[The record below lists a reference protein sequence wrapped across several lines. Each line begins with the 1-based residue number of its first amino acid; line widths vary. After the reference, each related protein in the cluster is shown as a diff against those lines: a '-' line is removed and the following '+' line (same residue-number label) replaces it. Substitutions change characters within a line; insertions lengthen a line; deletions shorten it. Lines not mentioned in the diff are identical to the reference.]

1 MDLKQVEYILKI
13 AEENNITKAAQK
25 LYITQ
30 SALNQQ
36 LLKLE
41 EELGIPLFYRSRTNW
56 RPTEAG
62 EIYLKAAREML
73 HMKKEAYNQIHDLAE
88 RKKGTLAVG
97 FTPGRGIEM
106 FSEVYPRF
114 HRTHYKIQV
123 EPRELSVRRQQELIS
138 AGELDIGFV
147 TYGPKFKSRNVSARL
162 GDEELLLAIPR
173 IHPYARLACDQR
185 GCFTEGNLYELREEP
200 FVLIYKESTLHEM
213 VEEIFERA
221 GFCPNVLFETSDF
234 RTIVTMIES
243 GFCCGI
249 LPYYYVRR
257 HLDTMACFSL
267 PGNPRFEIAAIYQ
280 RNSYLSKAARDFI
293 SMAREFWMNAQSN
306 T

>member
-1 MDLKQVEYILKI
+1 MDLKQVEYIVKI

-41 EELGIPLFYRSRTNW
+41 EELGTQLFYRSRTNW
-56 RPTEAG
+56 HPTEAG
-62 EIYLKAAREML
+62 EIYLKTAREML
-73 HMKKEAYNQIHDLAE
+73 RMKKEAYNQIHDLAE
-88 RKKGTLAVG
+88 RQKGNLAVG

-106 FSEVYPRF
+106 FSEVYPKY

-147 TYGPKFKSRNVSARL
+147 TYGPGFKSTNASVKL

-173 IHPYARLACDQR
+173 IHPYARMASDKK
-185 GCFTEGNLYELREEP
+185 GCFTQGSLYEVREEP

-213 VEEIFERA
+213 VEEIFKSA
-221 GFCPNVLFETSDF
+221 GFWPNVLFETSDF

-249 LPYYYVRR
+249 LPYYYVRK
-257 HLDTMACFSL
+257 HLNTMACFSL
-267 PGNPRFEIAAIYQ
+267 PGNPRLEIAAIYQ

-293 SMAREFWMNAQSN
+293 GMAEEFWTNAESK
-306 T
+306 